1 MQLETALSSTFN
13 ASSPFISFE
22 NLSSFLDPTL
32 IDQGF
37 QQAGV
42 ATLRKRRL
50 PLESVL
56 WLVIGMS
63 LFRQQSVWDIATQLE
78 IMLPG
83 QRPLVAPSALV
94 QARQRLGVEAVR
106 QVFHRLAH
114 HWYQAHE
121 HEYWCG
127 LNLLAV
133 DGVVWRA
140 SDTPENREAFG
151 SASNHHGET
160 HFPQLRMVC
169 QMELTSHLVL
179 NSVMD
184 GYKANEMRLAEQLI
198 EQTPDNSLT
207 LFDKGFYSLGLL
219 HQWHQAGKQRH
230 WLLPARKD
238 LQYEVIGSFGK
249 QDKLVRLTTTPQSR
263 KRFKDLPDTIE
274 ARLLE
279 KTIKGK
285 PCRILTSMTDPMR
298 FRATEIV
305 ELYAYRWEIELG
317 YREMKQT
324 LLNSSYTLRSKTP
337 EGVKQEL
344 WGLLLAYN
352 LIRHAMMQAA
362 DQLDGIAPSQL
373 SFASCSMAVCT
384 FLLRT
389 PLFHSGNIPKYYEA
403 LLTQL
408 RCYVLPLRRE
418 DRLYARCIKPK
429 PSKYPN
435 AKNKNANQLN

>member
-1 MQLETALSSTFN
+1 MQLQTALSSTLN
-13 ASSPFISFE
+13 ASSPLISFE
-22 NLSSFLDPTL
+22 NLSSFLDPAL
-32 IDQGF
+32 IEQGF

-56 WLVIGMS
+56 WLVIGMG

-78 IMLPG
+78 IVLPG

-94 QARQRLGVEAVR
+94 QARQRLGVEAVQR
-106 QVFHRLAH
+106 IFHGLAH

-121 HEYWCG
+121 HECWCG

-140 SDTPENREAFG
+140 SDTPENREAFSSG
-151 SASNHHGET
+151 SNHHGDT
-160 HFPQLRMVC
+160 SFPQLRMVC
-169 QMELTSHLVL
+169 QMELTSHLLL
-179 NSVMD
+179 NSVVD
-184 GYKANEMRLAEQLI
+184 GYKANEMRLAEQLVG
-198 EQTPDNSLT
+198 QTPDDSLT

-263 KRFKDLPDTIE
+263 KRFKDLPDTVE

-279 KTIKGK
+279 KTVKGK
-285 PCRILTSMTDPMR
+285 PCRILTSMTDPLR

-324 LLNSSYTLRSKTP
+324 LLNRSYTLRSKKP

-362 DQLDGIAPSQL
+362 DRLDGIAPSQL

-389 PLFHSGNIPKYYEA
+389 PLFHPGNIPKQYEA

-408 RCYVLPLRRE
+408 GYYVLPIRRE
-418 DRLYARCIKPK
+418 DRLYPRWIKPK